1 MQLTLQ
7 CMFENNH
14 EKFIVHT
21 CHLEPA
27 SICHDVGII
36 DSVQSIFSNDHAL
49 DWRLNYGTFKAGDK
63 VLMYKHNQKWIIT
76 DEYSCKLRLWLK
88 LVDEIEFSED
98 LHADEIELC
107 ESDELCEAD
116 EFDEAGIHNDC
127 SDQSQILFLPN

>member
-1 MQLTLQ
+1 MQHTLQ
-7 CMFENNH
+7 RTFENDH

-21 CHLEPA
+21 CNLEPA

-36 DSVQSIFSNDHAL
+36 DSVQSIFSNDHEV

-63 VLMYKHNQKWIIT
+63 VLMHKHNQKWIIT

-88 LVDEIEFSED
+88 MVDEIEFCED
-98 LHADEIELC
+98 LHADEIEF
-107 ESDELCEAD
+107 SEAD
-116 EFDEAGIHNDC
+116 ELSADEFEAGICDDF